1 MALPT
6 RPFVPWNRKSSEP
19 LEDSRKSSEPLEDSA
34 SSEPLEDSNPRACLG
49 GEDPLVCYGKR
60 IPQGG
65 AVRGL
70 LGIFGGVAEAMDLG
84 RVCQKYAYAKASGT
98 VEIYTGIPIN
108 GLNPL
113 SLEVIKVEGRLLL
126 GRKVEILK
134 SKLYSDFI

>member
-1 MALPT
+1 MGHVCVAQ
-6 RPFVPWNRKSSEP
+6 EP
-19 LEDSRKSSEPLEDSA
+19 EEENEEETEEELD
-34 SSEPLEDSNPRACLG
+34 PRECMG

-98 VEIYTGIPIN
+98 VEIYTGIPLA

-126 GRKVEILK
+126 GRKVETRNSQNVSSVMMLCRKDIGALT
-134 SKLYSDFI
+134 F